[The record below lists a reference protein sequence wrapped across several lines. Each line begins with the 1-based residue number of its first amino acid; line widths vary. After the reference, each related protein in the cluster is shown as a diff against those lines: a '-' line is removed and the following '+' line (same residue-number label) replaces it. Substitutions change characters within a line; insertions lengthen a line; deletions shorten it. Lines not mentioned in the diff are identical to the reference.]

1 MVQVAW
7 AALGLLAVA
16 VFGMFGV
23 FFYLGA
29 RIDGVSES
37 LGSRVDALS
46 SRVNSLSD
54 RLDALSARVD
64 ALGERLDA
72 RMDSLAALLQAHIE
86 CHPS

>member
-29 RIDGVSES
+29 KVDGVNASLGTRIDS
-37 LGSRVDALS
+37 LTS
-46 SRVNSLSD
+46 
-54 RLDALSARVD
+54 
-64 ALGERLDA
+64 RLDA
-72 RMDSLAALLQAHIE
+72 RIDALSGKLQAHIE
-86 CHPS
+86 RHAR

>member
-7 AALGLLAVA
+7 AALGLLGVA

-29 RIDGVSES
+29 RIDGI
-37 LGSRVDALS
+37 GARVDSLSARLDSLS
-46 SRVNSLSD
+46 S
-54 RLDALSARVD
+54 RVD

-72 RMDSLAALLQAHIE
+72 RIDSLAGLLQSHIE
-86 CHPS
+86 RHPG

>member
-16 VFGMFGV
+16 VLGMFGV

-29 RIDGVSES
+29 RIDGVS
-37 LGSRVDALS
+37 
-46 SRVNSLSD
+46 
-54 RLDALSARVD
+54 ARVD

-72 RMDSLAALLQAHIE
+72 RIDSLAALLQAYIE
-86 CHPS
+86 RHPG

>member
-29 RIDGVSES
+29 RIDGVS
-37 LGSRVDALS
+37 GRVD
-46 SRVNSLSD
+46 SLSG
-54 RLDALSARVD
+54 RVD

-72 RMDSLAALLQAHIE
+72 RIDSLAALLQAHIE
-86 CHPS
+86 RHPG